1 MQVESVPLTPENLWM
16 CVPLWGGGETYAGQ
30 EMQAVLDGASR
41 LLSERRAVGAIVLE
55 NERVRA
61 FGVTTFADEA
71 VVDGYLADPQP
82 HLGKR
87 LLVDAQAPESTS
99 VLPVSGIAE
108 RNAGAG
114 LQVVVAN
121 TACDTGARDGA
132 TVLGVLMRAFH
143 DIHRGYRIGRIVIE
157 VFGENA
163 ISALMRSGSFEV
175 LRIFNVPAASRQL
188 RSLVGTLTREQ
199 AVASTLPLLAM
210 FAYSPPRLFFTTAEQ
225 ELLSEALAGV
235 TDGTLSRR
243 LQIPLSAVKARW
255 TRVQE
260 RAVRRAPDLFKDVP
274 VPPCGGRGVQRRHLI
289 LQYVRHHPSELTP
302 YAQTPARQRPH
313 PAASATRPSGSGSA
327 PASGA
332 SPPAAAS
339 RVASR
344 APEEGVPVSHRPPT

>member
-1 MQVESVPLTPENLWM
+1 MQVESIPLTPENLWM

-41 LLSERRAVGAIVLE
+41 LLSERRALGAIVLE
-55 NERVRA
+55 NERARA

-87 LLVDAQAPESTS
+87 LLVDAQAPDSTS

-163 ISALMRSGSFEV
+163 ISALMRSSSFEV
-175 LRIFNVPAASRQL
+175 LRILNVPAASRQL

-210 FAYSPPRLFFTTAEQ
+210 FAYSPPRFLYDGRTGTAIGGPRRSHGRDVEQ
-225 ELLSEALAGV
+225 AVADPVERRQ
-235 TDGTLSRR
+235 GTLDSS
-243 LQIPLSAVKARW
+243 PGTGGAEGAPS
-255 TRVQE
+255 VQGCACT
-260 RAVRRAPDLFKDVP
+260 AVRRTWCPEASPDPP
-274 VPPCGGRGVQRRHLI
+274 VC
-289 LQYVRHHPSELTP
+289 
-302 YAQTPARQRPH
+302 A
-313 PAASATRPSGSGSA
+313 AASV
-327 PASGA
+327 GA
-332 SPPAAAS
+332 HPVCPNAGAAAAAS
-339 RVASR
+339 RRLS
-344 APEEGVPVSHRPPT
+344 